1 MFEKSVDKTKFEDNK
16 EALEKLKNIMSCSDK
31 ETLVALLKSTKD
43 DIDSKDMFMCILGTE
58 EGSIEYQKLA
68 KLAI

>member
-1 MFEKSVDKTKFEDNK
+1 
-16 EALEKLKNIMSCSDK
+16 MSCSDK

-43 DIDSKDMFMCILGTE
+43 EIDNKDMFMCFLGTE